1 MLLILAQRT
10 RRYAGVTHL
19 RALLSPRHLQRKEA
33 LHPSKYLSPWIPN
46 SVSKWWLRI
55 IFLSVWQHDGNSVQ
69 VQKTDFFMAC
79 AEPSTDIR
87 TRHMTRGH
95 NGDSETAKAE
105 MPNDQQKLTCLGWV
119 YRGRSIVSFTSWWR
133 LWRGLGIPNQHQG
146 GISPDLGYSGN
157 HRLDFRERNIN
168 FHLRR
173 GSKLLWGKLRMF
185 SRSGS
190 WGQPIGT
197 TPSTRRQIGAQSDIC
212 LCFVKLLK
220 WNDRGT
226 VTGWKTNFSS
236 FAYTYYI
243 KYPTKV
249 GTFRNL

>member
-1 MLLILAQRT
+1 
-10 RRYAGVTHL
+10 VC
-19 RALLSPRHLQRKEA
+19 RALHGYTNTTHDSRTQR
-33 LHPSKYLSPWIPN
+33 
-46 SVSKWWLRI
+46 WLCEI
-55 IFLSVWQHDGNSVQ
+55 
-69 VQKTDFFMAC
+69 
-79 AEPSTDIR
+79 
-87 TRHMTRGH
+87 
-95 NGDSETAKAE
+95 AKAE

-197 TPSTRRQIGAQSDIC
+197 TPSTRRSDRRSIWHIPL
-212 LCFVKLLK
+212 LCQTAEMK
-220 WNDRGT
+220 WSQDGHRM
-226 VTGWKTNFSS
+226 
-236 FAYTYYI
+236 
-243 KYPTKV
+243 
-249 GTFRNL
+249 